1 MKRIIGIIVGLSLGW
16 LAAGYVSADTS
27 SPKHDAH
34 AQVTSD
40 HGQAH
45 HALAVEQIT
54 QGAVQGAP
62 WLTGVLVATAGLFGG
77 AIFVNL
83 MGWTKPDPVEQDDD
97 HEHDADHH

>member
-16 LAAGYVSADTS
+16 LAAGYVSANTA

-40 HGQAH
+40 HSQEH

-54 QGAVQGAP
+54 QGAVEGAP
-62 WLTGVLVATAGLFGG
+62 WLPCILVVTVGLFGG

-83 MGWTKPDPVEQDDD
+83 MGWAKPELAEDDD
-97 HEHDADHH
+97 GHDADHH